1 MLIEFVS
8 KTADGRTAPLGAK
21 RRGEGGKE
29 YPALFISLLLAALSF
44 SFSTRFARDALS
56 FPFLS
61 FPFLSRHSILGLLVA
76 MVVKRA

>member
-44 SFSTRFARDALS
+44 SFSTSNSVGTNPTAPGETRD
-56 FPFLS
+56 
-61 FPFLSRHSILGLLVA
+61 
-76 MVVKRA
+76 M